1 MSEGADKESKT
12 EEATEK
18 KIRDSVEKG
27 QLPFS
32 KEIPVFASFLAILA
46 FTIFFAQDSAI
57 RLGSFLSIFLE
68 RADGWRLETQADA
81 IAIYQLVFFE
91 IVKAVGVVMVLLIVA
106 GITASVLQN
115 MPRFVLDRIQ
125 PKLSRISLKQGWSRI
140 FGVKGM
146 VEFAKSLGK
155 LLVAGG
161 FLIFAM
167 REAETRLLA
176 GMITN
181 PVEFTS
187 VIRDIAVESLVVVTL
202 VIAVIAVADL
212 FWSRYQWR
220 QDLRMTRQEVK
231 DEHKQSEGDPIVKAR
246 LRSLARDRARQR
258 MMSAVPQATLVIA
271 NPTHFAIAMRYRRDE
286 DAAPVVVA
294 KGQDLIALKIKEI
307 ALENNIPVFEEPML
321 ARSMYKQVSVDNL
334 IPSQFYKAVA
344 ELIRRI
350 YRTGERPQSAGIH
363 HE

>member
-1 MSEGADKESKT
+1 MAEGADKESKT

-18 KIRDSVEKG
+18 KIRDSIDKG

-32 KEIPVFASFLAILA
+32 KEAPIFASFLAILT
-46 FTIFFAQDSAI
+46 FTIFFAQDSAV

-68 RADGWRLETQADA
+68 RADGWSLETRSDA
-81 IAIYQLVFFE
+81 MAIYQLVFME
-91 IVKAVGVVMVLLIVA
+91 IAKVVGIVMLLLVA
-106 GITASVLQN
+106 AGVAASVLQN
-115 MPRFVLDRIQ
+115 TPRFVLDRIK
-125 PKLSRISLKQGWSRI
+125 PKLSRISLKEGWSRI
-140 FGVKGM
+140 FGAKGF
-146 VEFAKSLGK
+146 VEFAKSVGK
-155 LLVAGG
+155 IIVAGG
-161 FLIFAM
+161 FLVLAM

-187 VIRDIAVESLVVVTL
+187 VIRDIAVQSLVVVTL
-202 VIAVIAVADL
+202 VVAVIAVADL
-212 FWSRYQWR
+212 FWSRHQWR
-220 QDLRMTRQEVK
+220 VDLRMTRQEVK
-231 DEHKQSEGDPIVKAR
+231 DEHKQTEGDPIVKAR

-271 NPTHFAIAMRYRRDE
+271 NPTHFAIALRYRRDE

-294 KGQDLIALKIKEI
+294 KGQDLIALRIREI
-307 ALENNIPVFEEPML
+307 ATEHNIPVFEEPVL

-350 YRTGERPQSAGIH
+350 YRTGERP
-363 HE
+363 

>member
-18 KIRDSVEKG
+18 KVRDSVEKG

-32 KEIPVFASFLAILA
+32 REAPVFASFLAMLA
-46 FTIFFAQDSAI
+46 FALFFAQDSAV

-68 RADGWRLETQADA
+68 RADGWKLETQADA
-81 IAIYQLVFFE
+81 VAIYQLVFIE
-91 IVKAVGVVMVLLIVA
+91 IAKVVGILMVLLVA
-106 GITASVLQN
+106 GGISASVLQN
-115 MPRFVLDRIQ
+115 TPRLVIDRIR
-125 PKLSRISLKQGWSRI
+125 PKLSRISLKEGWSRI
-140 FGVKGM
+140 FGVKGF

-155 LLVAGG
+155 LVVAGG

-167 REAETRLLA
+167 RQAETRLLA

-181 PVEFTS
+181 PVEFTN
-187 VIRDIAVESLVVVTL
+187 VIRNIAVESLVVVTL
-202 VIAVIAVADL
+202 VVAAIAVADL
-212 FWSRYQWR
+212 FWSRFQWR
-220 QDLRMTRQEVK
+220 RDLRMTRQEVK
-231 DEHKQSEGDPIVKAR
+231 DEHKQAEGDPIVKAR

-258 MMSAVPQATLVIA
+258 MMAAVPRATLVIA
-271 NPTHFAIAMRYRRDE
+271 NPTHFAIALRYRRDE

-294 KGQDLIALKIKEI
+294 KGQDLVALKIREI
-307 ALENNIPVFEEPML
+307 ATANNIPVFEEPAL

-334 IPSQFYKAVA
+334 IPTQFYKAVA

-350 YRTGERPQSAGIH
+350 YRAGEGS
-363 HE
+363 

>member
-1 MSEGADKESKT
+1 MAEGADKESKT

-18 KIRDSVEKG
+18 KIRDSIDKG

-32 KEIPVFASFLAILA
+32 KEAPVFASFLAILT
-46 FTIFFAQDSAI
+46 FTIFFAQDSAV

-68 RADGWRLETQADA
+68 RADGWSLETRSDA
-81 IAIYQLVFFE
+81 MAIYQLVFME
-91 IVKAVGVVMVLLIVA
+91 IAKVVGIVMLLLVTAGVA
-106 GITASVLQN
+106 ASVLQN
-115 MPRFVLDRIQ
+115 TPRFVLDRIK
-125 PKLSRISLKQGWSRI
+125 PKLSRISLKEGWSRI
-140 FGVKGM
+140 FGAKGF
-146 VEFAKSLGK
+146 VEFAKSVGK
-155 LLVAGG
+155 IIVAGG
-161 FLIFAM
+161 FLVLAM

-187 VIRDIAVESLVVVTL
+187 VIRDIAVQSLVVVTL
-202 VIAVIAVADL
+202 VVAVIAVADL
-212 FWSRYQWR
+212 FWSRHQWR
-220 QDLRMTRQEVK
+220 VDLRMTRQEVK
-231 DEHKQSEGDPIVKAR
+231 DEHKQTEGDPIVKAR

-271 NPTHFAIAMRYRRDE
+271 NPTHFAIALRYRRDE

-294 KGQDLIALKIKEI
+294 KGQDLIALRIREI
-307 ALENNIPVFEEPML
+307 ATEHNIPVFEEPVL

-350 YRTGERPQSAGIH
+350 YRTGERP
-363 HE
+363 

>member
-1 MSEGADKESKT
+1 MAEGADKESKT

-18 KIRDSVEKG
+18 KIRDSIDKG

-32 KEIPVFASFLAILA
+32 KEAPVFASFLAILS
-46 FTIFFAQDSAI
+46 FTIFFAQDSAV

-68 RADGWRLETQADA
+68 RADGWSLETRSDA
-81 IAIYQLVFFE
+81 MAIYQLVFME
-91 IVKAVGVVMVLLIVA
+91 IAKVVGIVMLLLVTAGVA
-106 GITASVLQN
+106 ASVLQN
-115 MPRFVLDRIQ
+115 TPRFVLDRIK
-125 PKLSRISLKQGWSRI
+125 PKLSRISLKEGWSRI
-140 FGVKGM
+140 FGAKGF
-146 VEFAKSLGK
+146 VEFAKSVGK
-155 LLVAGG
+155 IIVAGG
-161 FLIFAM
+161 FLVLAM

-187 VIRDIAVESLVVVTL
+187 VIRDIAVQSLVVVTL
-202 VIAVIAVADL
+202 VVAVIAVADL
-212 FWSRYQWR
+212 FWSRHQWR
-220 QDLRMTRQEVK
+220 VDLRMTRQEVK
-231 DEHKQSEGDPIVKAR
+231 DEHKQTEGDPIVKAR

-271 NPTHFAIAMRYRRDE
+271 NPTHFAIALRYRRDE

-294 KGQDLIALKIKEI
+294 KGQDLIALRIREI
-307 ALENNIPVFEEPML
+307 ATEHNIPVFEEPVL

-350 YRTGERPQSAGIH
+350 YRTGERP
-363 HE
+363 

>member
-1 MSEGADKESKT
+1 MAEGADKESKT

-18 KIRDSVEKG
+18 KVRDSVDKG

-32 KEIPVFASFLAILA
+32 KEAPVFASFLAILT
-46 FTIFFAQDSAI
+46 FTIFFAQDSAV

-68 RADGWRLETQADA
+68 RADGWSLETRSDA
-81 IAIYQLVFFE
+81 MAIYQLVFME
-91 IVKAVGVVMVLLIVA
+91 IAKVVGIVMLLLVA
-106 GITASVLQN
+106 AGVAASVLQN
-115 MPRFVLDRIQ
+115 TPRFVLDRIK
-125 PKLSRISLKQGWSRI
+125 PKLSRISLKEGWSRI
-140 FGVKGM
+140 FGAKGF
-146 VEFAKSLGK
+146 VEFAKSVGK
-155 LLVAGG
+155 IIVAGG
-161 FLIFAM
+161 FLVLAM

-187 VIRDIAVESLVVVTL
+187 VIRDIAVQSLVVVTL
-202 VIAVIAVADL
+202 VVAVIAVADL
-212 FWSRYQWR
+212 FWSRHQWR
-220 QDLRMTRQEVK
+220 VDLRMTRQEVK
-231 DEHKQSEGDPIVKAR
+231 DEHKQTEGDPIVKAR

-271 NPTHFAIAMRYRRDE
+271 NPTHFAIALRYRRDE

-294 KGQDLIALKIKEI
+294 KGQDLIALRIREI
-307 ALENNIPVFEEPML
+307 ATEHNIPVFEEPVL

-350 YRTGERPQSAGIH
+350 YRTGERP
-363 HE
+363 

>member
-1 MSEGADKESKT
+1 MAEGADKESKT

-32 KEIPVFASFLAILA
+32 KEVPVFASFLAILT
-46 FTIFFAQDSAI
+46 FTVFFAQDSAV
-57 RLGSFLSIFLE
+57 RLSSFLSTFLE
-68 RADGWRLETQADA
+68 RADGWALETRSDA
-81 IAIYQLVFFE
+81 MAIYQLVFFE
-91 IVKAVGVVMVLLIVA
+91 IAKVVGVVMLLLVAA
-106 GITASVLQN
+106 GISASVLQN
-115 MPRFVLDRIQ
+115 TPRFVLDRIK
-125 PKLSRISLKQGWSRI
+125 PKVSRISLKEGWSRI

-155 LLVAGG
+155 ILVAGG

-181 PVEFTS
+181 PVEFST

-202 VIAVIAVADL
+202 VVAVIAVADL
-212 FWSRYQWR
+212 FWSRHQWR
-220 QDLRMTRQEVK
+220 VDLRMTKQEVK
-231 DEHKQSEGDPIVKAR
+231 DEHKQVEGDPIVKAR

-271 NPTHFAIAMRYRRDE
+271 NPTHFAIALRYRRDE

-294 KGQDLIALKIKEI
+294 KGQDLIALKIREI
-307 ALENNIPVFEEPML
+307 ATNHNIPVFEEPLL
-321 ARSMYKQVSVDNL
+321 ARSMYKQVSVDSL

-350 YRTGERPQSAGIH
+350 YRTGDKP
-363 HE
+363 

>member
-1 MSEGADKESKT
+1 MAEGADKESKT

-32 KEIPVFASFLAILA
+32 KEVPVFASFLAILTFA
-46 FTIFFAQDSAI
+46 IFFAQDSAV
-57 RLGSFLSIFLE
+57 RLSTFLSTFLE
-68 RADGWRLETQADA
+68 RADGWALETRSDA
-81 IAIYQLVFFE
+81 MAIYQLVFFE
-91 IVKAVGVVMVLLIVA
+91 IAKVVGVVMLLLVAA
-106 GITASVLQN
+106 GISASVLQN
-115 MPRFVLDRIQ
+115 TPRFVLDRIK
-125 PKLSRISLKQGWSRI
+125 PKVSRISLKEGWSRI

-155 LLVAGG
+155 ILVAGG

-181 PVEFTS
+181 PVEFST

-202 VIAVIAVADL
+202 VVAVIAVADL
-212 FWSRYQWR
+212 FWSRHQWR
-220 QDLRMTRQEVK
+220 ADLRMTKQEVK
-231 DEHKQSEGDPIVKAR
+231 DEHKQVEGDPIVKAR

-271 NPTHFAIAMRYRRDE
+271 NPTHFAIALRYRRDE

-294 KGQDLIALKIKEI
+294 KGQDLIALKIREV
-307 ALENNIPVFEEPML
+307 AANHNIPVFEEPLL
-321 ARSMYKQVSVDNL
+321 ARSMYKQVSVDSL

-350 YRTGERPQSAGIH
+350 YRTGDKP
-363 HE
+363 

>member
-1 MSEGADKESKT
+1 MAEGADKESKT

-18 KIRDSVEKG
+18 KVRDSVEKG

-32 KEIPVFASFLAILA
+32 KEAPVFASFLAILV
-46 FTIFFAQDSAI
+46 FTIFFAQDSAM
-57 RLGSFLSIFLE
+57 RLGGFLSIFLE
-68 RADGWRLETQADA
+68 RADGWSLETRSDA
-81 IAIYQLVFFE
+81 MAIYQLVFIE
-91 IVKAVGVVMVLLIVA
+91 IAKVVGVVMLLLVTA
-106 GITASVLQN
+106 GIAASVFQN
-115 MPRFVLDRIQ
+115 TPRFVLDRIQ
-125 PKLSRISLKQGWSRI
+125 PKLSRISLKEGWSRI
-140 FGVKGM
+140 FGVKGF

-155 LLVAGG
+155 IVVAGG
-161 FLIFAM
+161 FLILAM

-187 VIRDIAVESLVVVTL
+187 VIRDIAVQSLVVVTL
-202 VIAVIAVADL
+202 VVAVIAVADL
-212 FWSRYQWR
+212 FWSRHQWR
-220 QDLRMTRQEVK
+220 VELRMTKQEVK
-231 DEHKQSEGDPIVKAR
+231 DEHKQTEGDPIVKAR

-271 NPTHFAIAMRYRRDE
+271 NPTHFAIALRYRRDD

-294 KGQDLIALKIKEI
+294 KGQDLIALRIREV
-307 ALENNIPVFEEPML
+307 ATEHNIPVFEEPVL

-350 YRTGERPQSAGIH
+350 YRTGERP
-363 HE
+363 

>member
-1 MSEGADKESKT
+1 MAEGADKESKT

-18 KIRDSVEKG
+18 KIRDSVDKG

-32 KEIPVFASFLAILA
+32 KEAPVFASFLAILVFA
-46 FTIFFAQDSAI
+46 IFFAQESAV
-57 RLGSFLSIFLE
+57 RLGSFLSTFLE
-68 RADGWRLETQADA
+68 RADGWSLETRSDA

-91 IVKAVGVVMVLLIVA
+91 IAKVIGVLMSLLVAA
-106 GITASVLQN
+106 GISASILQN
-115 MPRFVLDRIQ
+115 TPRFVLDRIK
-125 PKLSRISLKQGWSRI
+125 PKMSRISLKEGWSRI
-140 FGVKGM
+140 FGAKGF

-155 LLVAGG
+155 IIVAGG
-161 FLIFAM
+161 FLILAM

-187 VIRDIAVESLVVVTL
+187 VIRDIAVQSLVVVTL
-202 VIAVIAVADL
+202 VVAVIAVADI
-212 FWSRYQWR
+212 FWSRHQWHV
-220 QDLRMTRQEVK
+220 DLRMTKQEVK
-231 DEHKQSEGDPIVKAR
+231 DEHKQTEGDPIVKAR

-271 NPTHFAIAMRYRRDE
+271 NPTHFAIALRYHRDD

-294 KGQDLIALKIKEI
+294 KGQDLIALRIREI
-307 ALENNIPVFEEPML
+307 ATEHGIPVFEEPVL
-321 ARSMYKQVSVDNL
+321 ARSMYKQVSIDSL

-350 YRTGERPQSAGIH
+350 YKTGERP
-363 HE
+363 